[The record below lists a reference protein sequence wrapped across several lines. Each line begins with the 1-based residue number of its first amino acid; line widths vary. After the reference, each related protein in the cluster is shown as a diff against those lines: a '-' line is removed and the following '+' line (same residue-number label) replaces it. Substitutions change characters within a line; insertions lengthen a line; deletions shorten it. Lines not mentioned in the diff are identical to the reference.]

1 MIGCLVLKFGPHQQ
15 HGGLGTGFPR
25 VIFALSDTSATKETG
40 VCTEGSK
47 LKVSHHE
54 VSPLLAMSRVRP
66 PGGYRPKAD
75 MQLTAGRWQ
84 VLTLSGHAEHSD
96 PKTHSGASEQ
106 RRSRSV
112 TDIERVARLTFPT
125 N

>member
-1 MIGCLVLKFGPHQQ
+1 MIGCLVLKFGTHQQ

-54 VSPLLAMSRVRP
+54 VSPLLAMSRRSATGWLP
-66 PGGYRPKAD
+66 SEGGLAVNGGPLAGSDPQRTRWTQRPKNS
-75 MQLTAGRWQ
+75 QRSLRTTPKPERYRYWAG
-84 VLTLSGHAEHSD
+84 G
-96 PKTHSGASEQ
+96 
-106 RRSRSV
+106 
-112 TDIERVARLTFPT
+112 PT
-125 N
+125 